1 MAERLFPG
9 VALADTRAVLRLR
22 PTPWRLGRGRD
33 AAELVLTEP
42 DGGVHPD
49 DWYQALAFLLAERS
63 PA

>member
-1 MAERLFPG
+1 MSEGLFPG
-9 VALADTRAVLRLR
+9 VALADARAVLRLR
-22 PTPWRLGRGRD
+22 PTPWRLGRD